1 MKHLAKIDDL
11 LHGAEDESIFDLE
24 AAYIEAVS
32 SVPVDDYRQ
41 GVFHP
46 SASDSCARR
55 NVYEYIRTPAMS
67 VADIYGLGRAK
78 KDKTTSGK
86 AASAARG
93 ETVSS
98 APDLT
103 QDSDNLAFGHA
114 THGLVQ
120 SRLLLIKEHF
130 EKKGYTVKI
139 QIEAG
144 HDPKTDMLRLVYD
157 IGGTADAVIEITDP
171 QGNTQRGILEIK
183 SIKDRLFKEL
193 DGPKRGH
200 VEQAHIYAWRFDC
213 PVIWIWYFNKDNADR
228 QVFSMPF
235 DPAILD
241 AVLHRFAEQREHA
254 RAGTL
259 PERAMSAWMCAR
271 CQFRGPCNPPI
282 LMASAGRDAVRR
294 ARARGLQST
303 GTMQLRPKK

>member
-11 LHGAEDESIFDLE
+11 LHGAEEEDIFDLE
-24 AAYIEAVS
+24 SAYIEAVS
-32 SVPVDDYRQ
+32 AVPVDDHRQ

-46 SASDSCARR
+46 SAADSCARR
-55 NVYEYIRTPAMS
+55 NVYEYIRTPSMS
-67 VADIYGLGRAK
+67 VAEIYGQGRSK
-78 KDKTTSGK
+78 KDKTTAGK
-86 AASAARG
+86 AASTARG
-93 ETVSS
+93 ESVSQ

-103 QDSDNLAFGHA
+103 QDRDNLDFGHA

-120 SRLLLIKEHF
+120 SRLTLIKEHF
-130 EKKGYTVKI
+130 EAKGFKFKLV
-139 QIEAG
+139 IEAG
-144 HDPKTDMLRLVYD
+144 HDPRTDMLRLTYG
-157 IGGTADAVIEITDP
+157 IGGTADAVIEVTDP

-193 DGPKRGH
+193 KGPKRGH

-228 QVFSMPF
+228 QVFGMHF

-241 AVLHRFAEQREHA
+241 NVLHRFVEQRAHA
-254 RAGTL
+254 EAGTL
-259 PERAMSAWMCAR
+259 PERDMSAWMCAR

-303 GTMQLRPKK
+303 GTIQLRPKK